1 MKFTVWIDNAI
12 WPVFDDTAPIIT
24 SVMADIAHILGSR
37 MERYC

>member
-1 MKFTVWIDNAI
+1 MKITVYIGDAI
-12 WPVFDDTAPIIT
+12 WPVFDDTAPIIA